1 MSQETSNSKLYL
13 LIVILSIAVVVLTA
27 GLYANI
33 IGNNMGGKFSEDK
46 TLSVTGSSSQLVFPD
61 TASINIGVITKAMTA
76 RDASDKNAQ
85 AMNAVIN
92 ILKNLSIQEKD
103 IRTSTLFIQ
112 PDYNYPRDGA
122 PVITGYTASNNVEVT
137 TTMLDKLSD
146 IVDMSVMNGAN
157 QVNGISFTVSEEKQK
172 QIQEELL
179 GKAANDANSKANKL
193 AETLKVKI
201 VSVKTASISEG
212 GFPIFASPV
221 GQTVAEKAA
230 TPILPG
236 ESKVS
241 VSIQVTYII
250 D

>member
-1 MSQETSNSKLYL
+1 MSQETSNNKLYL

-33 IGNNMGGKFSEDK
+33 VSSNIGGKFPEDK
-46 TLSVTGSSSQLVFPD
+46 TLSVTGSSSQLVIPD
-61 TASINIGVITKAMTA
+61 TCSVTIGVITRATTA

-103 IRTSTLFIQ
+103 IRTSTLSIQ
-112 PDYNYPRDGA
+112 PEYTYPTDRA
-122 PVITGYTASNNVEVT
+122 PVVTGYSASNNVEVT

-146 IVDMSVMNGAN
+146 IVDMSVAGGAN
-157 QVNGISFTVSEEKQK
+157 QVSGISFTVSEEKQK
-172 QIQEELL
+172 QIQGELL
-179 GKAANDANSKANKL
+179 QKAANDANSRANKL
-193 AETLKVKI
+193 AENLKVKI

-212 GFPIFASPV
+212 GFPIFAAPL
-221 GQTVAEKAA
+221 GQVTAEKAA

-236 ESKVS
+236 ESRVS
-241 VSIQVTYII
+241 VSIQVTYKI